1 MKTSKKKQIA
11 NYHKASFAAP
21 TTPPRLSS
29 SETKY
34 AKRTHFGILTAKAIK
49 KRKTQ
54 PKMVPTKPSKKKQTK
69 HKMFGTP
76 YHPNPIDFGAQ

>member
-34 AKRTHFGILTAKAIK
+34 ANKTHFGIQTGKPIK
-49 KRKTQ
+49 KRKTS
-54 PKMVPTKPSKKKQTK
+54 PKMTPTKPSKKRQTK
-69 HKMFGTP
+69 VRGWLGTP
-76 YHPNPIDFGAQ
+76 LHPNHPINFN